1 MATSPQARGGILV
14 SSCVR
19 QGGYTHWL
27 DCWKNNKDEKH
38 MEVLVSRSKKNKI
51 KRMDLEEEIFFLRV
65 SVNEW

>member
-14 SSCVR
+14 SSCVQ

-27 DCWKNNKDEKH
+27 DGWKNSKDEKH
-38 MEVLVSRSKKNKI
+38 VEVPDSRSKKNKF

-65 SVNEW
+65 SANEW